1 MIHSLRVLRTK
12 REALEFPQ
20 LTAVSNP
27 PSSIWTLFYKLPNTH
42 NPSPSEGK
50 GRLQAVNKGDFVT
63 DVNTLPTPASLRPRA
78 TCASSGSPLCR
89 KRGSGRERSNERKK
103 SFLALS
109 RFSRSPLLYPCMH
122 HRRQVSSVCGSENIC
137 SPCVR
142 SLLRGGRHLHG
153 PSLREPARLLDRF
166 LQLTLIY
173 L

>member
-1 MIHSLRVLRTK
+1 M
-12 REALEFPQ
+12 
-20 LTAVSNP
+20 
-27 PSSIWTLFYKLPNTH
+27 
-42 NPSPSEGK
+42 
-50 GRLQAVNKGDFVT
+50 
-63 DVNTLPTPASLRPRA
+63 NTLPTPASLRPRA

-153 PSLREPARLLDRF
+153 PSLREPARLLGRF
-166 LQLTLIY
+166 LHLTLICLY
-173 L
+173 AYPNAYRCPNSLPNPYSLPTFIPGPIFNEV